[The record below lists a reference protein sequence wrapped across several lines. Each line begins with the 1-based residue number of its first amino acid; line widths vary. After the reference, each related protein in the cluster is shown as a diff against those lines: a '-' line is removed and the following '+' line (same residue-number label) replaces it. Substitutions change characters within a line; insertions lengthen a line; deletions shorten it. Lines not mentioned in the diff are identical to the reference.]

1 MQERK
6 PRFVSL
12 SGLDINRVYTRDDL
26 KNWSPDDDL
35 GAPGSFPYTRGVYP
49 TMYRGRLWTMRQFAG
64 FGSADDTNRR
74 FKYLLQHGQSGLSVA
89 FDMPTLMG
97 IDADDPR
104 AHGEIG
110 HCGVAVSSLGDM
122 ERLFDGIPLDQ
133 VTTSMTINGPAA
145 VIFAMYLA
153 VAEKRGI
160 PVERLGGTLQNDILK
175 EYIAQ
180 KEWLFPP
187 EPSLRLITDTIAYCT
202 AHVPKWHPVSIS
214 GYHIREAGSTAV
226 QELAFTLYDGL
237 TYVEAAVKAGLSV
250 DRFAPQLSFF
260 FNVHND
266 FFEEIAKFRAARR
279 LWARE
284 MTRRYHP
291 DDPRSAQLRCHA
303 QTAGCSLT
311 AQQPMNNVVRTT
323 IQALAAVLG
332 GTQSLHTNSM
342 DETLALPTEE
352 AVKLA
357 LRTQQIIARES
368 EVANSVDPLGGSYYV
383 ESLTNRLEEAALDYF
398 HKLDDLG
405 GMVKAIEQG
414 FPQREILDASQRY
427 QREVERA
434 ERIIV
439 GVNDYVEREQRPIPI
454 LKIGPEVEQEQL
466 ARLSDLRKTRDPF
479 RMAGAVEELQEAASC
494 GENVMPYLIEA
505 VKAKATLGEICAALK
520 EVLGTYREPVVL

>member
-6 PRFVSL
+6 ARFLSL
-12 SGLDINRVYTRDDL
+12 SELTINRVYTGDDL
-26 KNWSPDDDL
+26 KNWSPDEDL
-35 GAPGSFPYTRGVYP
+35 GTPGSFPYTRGIHP

-74 FKYLLQHGQSGLSVA
+74 FKYLLEHGQTGLSVA

-110 HCGVAVSSLGDM
+110 HCGVAVSSLDDM
-122 ERLFDGIPLDQ
+122 ERLFDGIPLDR

-160 PVERLGGTLQNDILK
+160 PLERLGGTLQNDILK

-187 EPSLRLITDTIAYCT
+187 EPSLRLITDTLAYC
-202 AHVPKWHPVSIS
+202 AAQAPKWHPISIS

-284 MTRRYHP
+284 MTRRHHP
-291 DDPRSAQLRCHA
+291 TDPRSAQLRCHA

-311 AQQPMNNVVRTT
+311 AQQPTNNVVRTT
-323 IQALAAVLG
+323 MQALAAVLG

-357 LRTQQIIARES
+357 LRTQQIIAQES
-368 EVANSVDPLGGSYYV
+368 EVADSVDPLGGSYYV
-383 ESLTNRLEEAALDYF
+383 EALTNRLEEAALEYF
-398 HKLDDLG
+398 RKLDDMG

-414 FPQREILDASQRY
+414 YPQREILDASQRY
-427 QREVERA
+427 QREVERGD
-434 ERIIV
+434 RIIV
-439 GVNDYVEREQRPIPI
+439 GVNDYVEREQHPIPI
-454 LKIGPEVEQEQL
+454 LKIGPEVEQEQVAL
-466 ARLSDLRKTRDPF
+466 LSDLRKARDPF

-494 GENVMPYLIEA
+494 GENIMPCLIEA
-505 VKAKATLGEICAALK
+505 VKAKATLGEICMALK
-520 EVLGTYREPVVL
+520 EVFGTYRDPVVL

>member
-1 MQERK
+1 MQERRN
-6 PRFVSL
+6 RFHTQ
-12 SGLDINRVYTRDDL
+12 SGLEVNRVYSADDL
-26 KNWSPDDDL
+26 KNWSADEDL
-35 GAPGSFPYTRGVYP
+35 GAPGEYPYTRGVYS

-74 FKYLLQHGQSGLSVA
+74 FKYLLDHGQTGLSVA

-104 AHGEIG
+104 ARGEIG
-110 HCGVAVSSLGDM
+110 HCGVAVSSLDDM
-122 ERLFDGIPLDQ
+122 ERLFADIPLDR

-145 VIFAMYLA
+145 VIFAMYVA
-153 VAEKRGI
+153 VAQRRGI
-160 PVERLGGTLQNDILK
+160 PLAQLGGTLQNDILK

-187 EPSLRLITDTIAYCT
+187 EPSLRLITDIIAYCT
-202 AHVPKWHPVSIS
+202 EQVPKWHPISIS
-214 GYHIREAGSTAV
+214 GYHIREAGATAA

-237 TYVEAAVKAGLSV
+237 TYVEAAVKAGLPV

-266 FFEEIAKFRAARR
+266 LFEEVAKFRAARR

-284 MTRRYHP
+284 MTSRYRP
-291 DDPRSAQLRCHA
+291 ADPRSAQLRCHA

-323 IQALAAVLG
+323 LQALAAVLG

-352 AVKLA
+352 AVKVA
-357 LRTQQIIARES
+357 LRTQQIIAHET
-368 EVANSVDPLGGSYYV
+368 EVAGTVDPLGGSYFL
-383 ESLTNRLEEAALDYF
+383 ETLTNRLEEAALSYF
-398 HKLDDLG
+398 RVLDGMG
-405 GMVKAIEQG
+405 GMVPAIEHG
-414 FPQREILDASQRY
+414 YPQREILDASQRY
-427 QREVERA
+427 QRAVEQG

-439 GVNDYVEREQRPIPI
+439 GVNRHVEGGTEAIPT
-454 LKIGPEVEQEQL
+454 LRVGPEVEQDQV
-466 ARLSDLRKTRDPF
+466 ARLSDLRKVRDPF

-505 VKAKATLGEICAALK
+505 VKARATVGEICSALQ
-520 EVLGTYREPVVL
+520 EIYGAYREPVVL